1 MVGSWLMKAVS
12 PQIKI
17 SITYR
22 DTPLEIWNDL
32 RDMHSQGNGP
42 RVFQLQKDIASINR
56 GDSSITTYFT
66 QLKVYWDQLKNFRP
80 TITCS
85 CEKCTC
91 NISQRI
97 QNLHFQDL
105 VMQFL
110 MGLSDSYSQI
120 KGQRNVGNSN
130 VHIESTA
137 LVVKG
142 SNSIVI
148 NSNSGFSGGKNSMG
162 KDRPIC
168 THCGKH
174 GHTMEKCFKLHGFP
188 PGFKSKRKTSMVNQV
203 GIQDGTAEKGKSS
216 NDATQFPFTQE
227 QCQQFLAMLGNQ
239 MQATTQLNMGTK
251 EVHMASSVIKPHSD
265 SQLASSASASK
276 SDNALTMLSISSF
289 WRS

>member
-1 MVGSWLMKAVS
+1 MIAKNKFGFVNGTITLSSPLKKTPVVVDAWIRCDNMVGSWLMKAVS

-80 TITCS
+80 TLTCS

-120 KGQRNVGNSN
+120 KGQILLMDSLQSINKVYSLLIQEERQRNVGNSN
-130 VHIESTA
+130 VHIESTD

-142 SNSIVI
+142 SNSI
-148 NSNSGFSGGKNSMG
+148 
-162 KDRPIC
+162 C
-168 THCGKH
+168 Y
-174 GHTMEKCFKLHGFP
+174 
-188 PGFKSKRKTSMVNQV
+188 
-203 GIQDGTAEKGKSS
+203 
-216 NDATQFPFTQE
+216 
-227 QCQQFLAMLGNQ
+227 
-239 MQATTQLNMGTK
+239 
-251 EVHMASSVIKPHSD
+251 
-265 SQLASSASASK
+265 
-276 SDNALTMLSISSF
+276 
-289 WRS
+289 